1 MALLLPTDDENEL
14 EKKGSV
20 TTIGYDFHNK
30 SNALSVFTSNAREM
44 KPMGIVCAMAAN
56 QPTSQQTIINCNKTE
71 KSTNEQNELC
81 YCNINEIFEE
91 IAPKEKEKN
100 KGRISMRYKVARARI
115 RRAHSAIRAPYSNIS
130 SYF

>member
-1 MALLLPTDDENEL
+1 MGNTKWHMTLLLLTDDENEL

-56 QPTSQQTIINCNKTE
+56 QPTNNHK
-71 KSTNEQNELC
+71 L
-81 YCNINEIFEE
+81 
-91 IAPKEKEKN
+91 
-100 KGRISMRYKVARARI
+100 
-115 RRAHSAIRAPYSNIS
+115 
-130 SYF
+130 